1 MSWMSWDLVCSLLL
15 LALENETTNTTTS
28 MTNHDNDNEHVLLY
42 PLKPACI
49 RLRPLCVFWP
59 LFEKTVH
66 PGMVFKPQ
74 ARIHTACGPSL
85 NSITAPGWSLAV
97 DFSTRVRRVFDFWHE
112 NYLHSICY
120 LLQPFCSNKERLTSD
135 IRHSNTTRN
144 PCQFSVITIYRR
156 RILAVSWTS
165 CQITVPP
172 SERTSSQLSD
182 GCPCSLRQA
191 SWLIGCCEHTWTCWV
206 WRAAECPE
214 GPAAVFVTMVGI
226 PPKTWWGQAR
236 EFGESE
242 WSQRL

>member
-97 DFSTRVRRVFDFWHE
+97 DFSTRVRRVFDFGMKTICILFVICCSLFVRTKKDWH
-112 NYLHSICY
+112 
-120 LLQPFCSNKERLTSD
+120 QTSD
-135 IRHSNTTRN
+135 IQIQPEILVN
-144 PCQFSVITIYRR
+144 SV
-156 RILAVSWTS
+156 
-165 CQITVPP
+165 
-172 SERTSSQLSD
+172 
-182 GCPCSLRQA
+182 
-191 SWLIGCCEHTWTCWV
+191 
-206 WRAAECPE
+206 
-214 GPAAVFVTMVGI
+214 
-226 PPKTWWGQAR
+226 
-236 EFGESE
+236 
-242 WSQRL
+242 